1 VLILGVSVPHTLRLL
16 RRLLLCILLD
26 LPLPLVFLSLL
37 VLCLLSSYALD
48 AGFGSE
54 VNTLVTTWVGVVGL
68 VLRAV
73 REQWDSIRLSHIHNV
88 HTHLGTMLF
97 GSPGFSKQ

>member
-1 VLILGVSVPHTLRLL
+1 LLLILGVSVPHTLRLL
-16 RRLLLCILLD
+16 RRLLLRILLG
-26 LPLPLVFLSLL
+26 LPLLL

-54 VNTLVTTWVGVVGL
+54 VNTLVTTWVGAVGL
-68 VLRAV
+68 VLRAR

-88 HTHLGTMLF
+88 HTHLGTILS